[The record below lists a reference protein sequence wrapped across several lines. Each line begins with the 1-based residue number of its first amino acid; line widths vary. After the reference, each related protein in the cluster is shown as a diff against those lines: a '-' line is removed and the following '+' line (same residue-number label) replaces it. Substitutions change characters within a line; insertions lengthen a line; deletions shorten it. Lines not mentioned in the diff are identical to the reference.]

1 MSKEKPLVLV
11 VDNEPDSLDS
21 ITAELNKAGYNVTAA
36 PDAIKGLA
44 ACRMRPPAVILMA
57 MSMPLMTGREM
68 LNRLRADQRTED
80 IPVIFLLTETD
91 VENPQCLWVLED
103 HEFLI
108 KPATEAELM
117 VRVKA
122 NLRTRHLK
130 DELRRKDNQLKEL
143 TLVDGVTTLKN
154 ARYFQ
159 ELSKSQIGQSHR
171 YKLPLTLIVLQV
183 DQQRDIQRIKG
194 QAGTD
199 LMASQIAALIL
210 RLKRESDIAARLNTN
225 EFALLLPNTDK
236 PGADGLAERLLQT
249 IDKSTFTITND
260 GYELSISAGVS
271 ILNEQDDAEGR
282 SLLARARAA
291 MEIAGERGNSYI
303 SEEPV

>member
-1 MSKEKPLVLV
+1 MSKEQPLVLV
-11 VDNEPDSLDS
+11 VDNETDSLALF
-21 ITAELNKAGYNVTAA
+21 TNALKQAGYNVTGA

-44 ACRMRPPAVILMA
+44 ACRLRSPAVILL
-57 MSMPLMTGREM
+57 SLNMPLMSGREM
-68 LNRLRADQRTED
+68 LNRLRADTRTED

-108 KPATEAELM
+108 KPASEAELL

-122 NLRTRHLK
+122 NLRTRRLK

-143 TLVDGVTTLKN
+143 TLVDGVTMLKN

-183 DQQRDIQRIKG
+183 DQQKDIQRTKG

-199 LMASQIAALIL
+199 SMASQIAALLL
-210 RLKRESDIAARLNTN
+210 RLKRESDIAVRLNTN

-236 PGADGLAERLLQT
+236 EGADGLTERLLQT
-249 IDKSTFTITND
+249 INKSTFTITND

-271 ILNEQDDAEGR
+271 ILSAEDDAEGR
-282 SLLARARAA
+282 SLLARARKA
-291 MEIAGERGNSYI
+291 MEIAGDSGNRYV
-303 SEEPV
+303 SETGP